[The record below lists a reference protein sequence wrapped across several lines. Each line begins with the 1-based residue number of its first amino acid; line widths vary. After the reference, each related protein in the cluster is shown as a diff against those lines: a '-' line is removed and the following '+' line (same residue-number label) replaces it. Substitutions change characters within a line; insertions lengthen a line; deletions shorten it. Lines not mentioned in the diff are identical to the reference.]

1 MGTLRG
7 FPNPPA
13 MSSGRQSPPTLHARL
28 KPRRHPLAIVVAA
41 LAVGGQ
47 AHADKVPGIVLSP
60 KAAESAPLVETHIAE
75 VTVFS
80 DRARIRRRGRAPGK
94 AGVELVRFPSL
105 PGAVQ
110 LDTIR
115 VSANGGR
122 VLRVEATP
130 VQRERL
136 SIEQA
141 GKLLDALDAVG
152 DRLADID
159 DRRASDD
166 WEVSFLRALSPAP
179 PVSEEKREGRK
190 NLVPDVASWW
200 KALDFVGERG
210 RAANG
215 RLLKLEGD
223 RRELVEERE
232 RLLADVQA
240 LNRGG
245 FSDRVV
251 DVVAIV
257 DLARAGAELELEYFV
272 PGARWKPAYDLHFA
286 SARGQIR
293 VETAAVVEQA
303 TGEDWTDATLL
314 LSTAMPGRGI
324 DLPELLT
331 WTLGERSEFVPQ
343 LRARRPPVVEPP
355 PPFPATRVIADDK
368 RAIDAEIV
376 RIRLAQASATPA
388 QHKDEKPGVPM
399 EAEVR
404 RKRRSQPY
412 QRDEGYEQ
420 PLSAPSGPAGMAAAA
435 PAMAPPPPP
444 PAPSDQE
451 EVLEA
456 EEAPVAIHMSGRRYP
471 LAGAPAI
478 RRSKQ
483 DKEAGSMTSVP
494 LALYDVSAP
503 ARGPVLT
510 DPYLPA
516 VSAGGLDYVYQAPTK
531 ATIASS
537 GKQVRIPLASQTF
550 KATAFHEA
558 TPALAT
564 TAFLRARVRNDGKR
578 PLLRGPATI
587 FGDGELVGVG
597 EIQTTGPGG
606 DIEFPLGADQDVR
619 LVRQVV
625 PNTKTTGV
633 IMKSEE
639 TTYDVQLQ
647 VANYKKQKVTVEIVD
662 QIPRSRRDKVEI
674 KLLGVQPAA
683 TGAPDADGVI
693 RWRLDLAPGAT
704 QTLKLS
710 YRITRPKDWQLYQN

>member
-1 MGTLRG
+1 M
-7 FPNPPA
+7 A
-13 MSSGRQSPPTLHARL
+13 
-28 KPRRHPLAIVVAA
+28 
-41 LAVGGQ
+41 GQ
-47 AHADKVPGIVLSP
+47 ARADKVPGVVLSP
-60 KAAESAPLVETHIAE
+60 RTAESAPLVEAHIAE

-94 AGVELVRFPSL
+94 AGVELVRFPGL

-152 DRLADID
+152 NRLAEID
-159 DRRASDD
+159 DRRAGDD
-166 WEVSFLRALSPAP
+166 WEVGFLRALSPAP

-210 RAANG
+210 RAASG
-215 RLLKLEGD
+215 RLLKLEGE
-223 RRELVEERE
+223 RRELVKERD

-355 PPFPATRVIADDK
+355 PPFPATRAVADEK

-376 RIRLAQASATPA
+376 RMRLAQASGAPLTGKADVGDLPEYERPLASARRGATRPTSSTKRAGPVEPA
-388 QHKDEKPGVPM
+388 PT
-399 EAEVR
+399 
-404 RKRRSQPY
+404 
-412 QRDEGYEQ
+412 
-420 PLSAPSGPAGMAAAA
+420 APSGAPAGMA
-435 PAMAPPPPP
+435 PPRRRPRPRRTP
-444 PAPSDQE
+444 NRGGGE
-451 EVLEA
+451 ETGRETVA
-456 EEAPVAIHMSGRRYP
+456 EGRLPRWRRH
-471 LAGAPAI
+471 
-478 RRSKQ
+478 RRS
-483 DKEAGSMTSVP
+483 
-494 LALYDVSAP
+494 
-503 ARGPVLT
+503 
-510 DPYLPA
+510 
-516 VSAGGLDYVYQAPTK
+516 
-531 ATIASS
+531 
-537 GKQVRIPLASQTF
+537 
-550 KATAFHEA
+550 
-558 TPALAT
+558 
-564 TAFLRARVRNDGKR
+564 
-578 PLLRGPATI
+578 
-587 FGDGELVGVG
+587 
-597 EIQTTGPGG
+597 
-606 DIEFPLGADQDVR
+606 
-619 LVRQVV
+619 
-625 PNTKTTGV
+625 
-633 IMKSEE
+633 
-639 TTYDVQLQ
+639 
-647 VANYKKQKVTVEIVD
+647 
-662 QIPRSRRDKVEI
+662 
-674 KLLGVQPAA
+674 AA
-683 TGAPDADGVI
+683 
-693 RWRLDLAPGAT
+693 
-704 QTLKLS
+704 
-710 YRITRPKDWQLYQN
+710 

>member
-1 MGTLRG
+1 
-7 FPNPPA
+7 
-13 MSSGRQSPPTLHARL
+13 MS
-28 KPRRHPLAIVVAA
+28 PRRRPLAIVVAA
-41 LAVGGQ
+41 LAVAGQ
-47 AHADKVPGIVLSP
+47 ARADKVPGVVLSP
-60 KAAESAPLVETHIAE
+60 QTAESAPLVEARIAE

-115 VSANGGR
+115 VSATGGR

-141 GKLLDALDAVG
+141 GKLLDALDAVN
-152 DRLADID
+152 DRLAELD
-159 DRRASDD
+159 DRRAGDD
-166 WEVSFLRALSPAP
+166 WEVGFLRALSPAP

-223 RRELVEERE
+223 RRELVKERD

-355 PPFPATRVIADDK
+355 PPFPAARAVADEK

-376 RIRLAQASATPA
+376 RMRLAQASGTTSYDLDGKADVSDA
-388 QHKDEKPGVPM
+388 
-399 EAEVR
+399 AR
-404 RKRRSQPY
+404 RGER
-412 QRDEGYEQ
+412 
-420 PLSAPSGPAGMAAAA
+420 
-435 PAMAPPPPP
+435 
-444 PAPSDQE
+444 PAP
-451 EVLEA
+451 
-456 EEAPVAIHMSGRRYP
+456 
-471 LAGAPAI
+471 
-478 RRSKQ
+478 
-483 DKEAGSMTSVP
+483 
-494 LALYDVSAP
+494 
-503 ARGPVLT
+503 
-510 DPYLPA
+510 
-516 VSAGGLDYVYQAPTK
+516 
-531 ATIASS
+531 
-537 GKQVRIPLASQTF
+537 
-550 KATAFHEA
+550 
-558 TPALAT
+558 
-564 TAFLRARVRNDGKR
+564 
-578 PLLRGPATI
+578 
-587 FGDGELVGVG
+587 
-597 EIQTTGPGG
+597 
-606 DIEFPLGADQDVR
+606 
-619 LVRQVV
+619 
-625 PNTKTTGV
+625 
-633 IMKSEE
+633 
-639 TTYDVQLQ
+639 
-647 VANYKKQKVTVEIVD
+647 
-662 QIPRSRRDKVEI
+662 
-674 KLLGVQPAA
+674 A
-683 TGAPDADGVI
+683 TGADPRA
-693 RWRLDLAPGAT
+693 RP
-704 QTLKLS
+704 LS
-710 YRITRPKDWQLYQN
+710 